1 MGAMASGVIE
11 RLRAQIQCLEYAG
24 FEREQ
29 RCVSSL
35 LPHVDAA
42 LPQKGIVLGSFIELL
57 EDSPGLGSYSLAL
70 KLAKGAS
77 EARLLW
83 AVLDTQGTLNP
94 PVAEALGW
102 DLRHLI
108 VVRSQPK
115 DGGWCFSQLLRSPDF
130 GTCFWL
136 TDNLDNMVFRRLQLA
151 AERGGGVGWVIR
163 PLAALRKPCWGSLR
177 LQVLARSNDK
187 VHVRLLHARG
197 QPRVT
202 NDEFEV
208 EL

>member
-1 MGAMASGVIE
+1 MESGVIE
-11 RLRAQIQCLEYAG
+11 RLRAQIQCLEHPG

-35 LPHVDAA
+35 VPNVDAA
-42 LPQKGIVLGSFIELL
+42 LPQKGIVLGSFVELL
-57 EDSPGLGSYSLAL
+57 EECPGIGSYSLAL

-77 EARLLW
+77 ETRPLW
-83 AVLDTQGTLNP
+83 AVLDTQGTFNP

-102 DLRHLI
+102 NLRHLI
-108 VVRSQPK
+108 VVRAEPK
-115 DGGWCFSQLLRSPDF
+115 DGGWCFAQLLRSIDF

-151 AERGGGVGWVIR
+151 IERGGGVGWVIR
-163 PLAALRKPCWGSLR
+163 PLTALRKPCWGSLR
-177 LQVLARSNDK
+177 LQVLSRDESK
-187 VHVRLLHARG
+187 VRLRVLHARG
-197 QPRVT
+197 QPHVAS
-202 NDEFEV
+202 DEFEV